1 MAKDTAPGVPV
12 ASAKATAIKSYALG
26 TAASLSSLAG
36 LSKFCQYPVM
46 KCAGSVPLLGGTMAV
61 GVVGGVVG
69 AVVGGVTGGV
79 VAGGVVGV
87 GPPPQAPLSAH
98 TSHCPLAVGTSPWVH
113 HFAV

>member
-12 ASAKATAIKSYALG
+12 ASAKATAIRSYALG

-46 KCAGSVPLLGGTMAV
+46 KCAGSVPLLGGTVAGGVV
-61 GVVGGVVG
+61 GDVVGGVVG

-79 VAGGVVGV
+79 VAGGVVAGGVVAGGVVGV
-87 GPPPQAPLSAH
+87 GPPP
-98 TSHCPLAVGTSPWVH
+98 
-113 HFAV
+113 